1 MDALDLKQLLIIIE
15 QQLDWGEAA
24 AWQSKDFENLNQLIL
39 EKTKVSLSASTLR
52 RLWGRVEY
60 NHLPSSTTLDT
71 LARFAGFENWRAF
84 TRQHAASEIPPKA
97 IEVLPGETTKKS
109 GWWLKLALAIISA
122 ITVAIG
128 AWYVK
133 KKLQPVSTAEAYT
146 FSSRPVTRG
155 IPNSVVFN
163 YNATSAPADSVF
175 IQQSW
180 DDSKS
185 TAVSRN
191 MHQHTSVYYRPGFY
205 KAKLVVNNTIVK
217 EHPLLIPTNDW
228 LGLISQEP
236 VPVYLRKEEFISKN
250 GIGLPVKFI
259 HQKNITLAPQPP
271 IIEFYNV
278 GNFDPVPLND
288 FSYSVMVK
296 NDYHDGAAACQ
307 FINIILITNEVPIII
322 PLSAPGCVAELSLLN
337 GNAMVSGK
345 NTDLSGF
352 GTNLSKWVKVSC
364 RSTPR
369 KIEYYLNHKLV
380 YASSQ
385 LAKKVNIVGIG
396 YLFQGTGSVKK
407 IELSSADKMIFKAF

>member
-1 MDALDLKQLLIIIE
+1 MNTSELKQLLIIIE

-24 AWQSKDFENLNQLIL
+24 KWQSKDFENLNQLIL

-60 NHLPSSTTLDT
+60 NHLPSATTLDT

-84 TRQHAASEIPPKA
+84 TRQQTASEIPPKA
-97 IEVLPGETTKKS
+97 IEVLPDKTTKKS
-109 GWWLKLALAIISA
+109 GWWLKLALAIISV
-122 ITVAIG
+122 ITVALG

-133 KKLQPVSTAEAYT
+133 KKPASVISAEAYT

-163 YNATSAPADSVF
+163 YNATSAPADTVF

-180 DDSKS
+180 DDSKR

-191 MHQHTSVYYRPGFY
+191 MHEHTSVYYRPGFY
-205 KAKLVVNNTIVK
+205 QAKLVVNNTIVK
-217 EHPLLIPTNDW
+217 EHPLLIPSNAW

-236 VPVYLRKEEFISKN
+236 VPVYLTKEEFVSKK
-250 GIGLPVKFI
+250 GIQLPVKCI
-259 HQKNITLAPQPP
+259 QQKNIALAPQPP

-278 GNFDPVPLND
+278 GNFNPVSLKD
-288 FSYSVMVK
+288 FNFSVEVK
-296 NDYHDGAAACQ
+296 NDYNEGAATCQ
-307 FINIILITNEVPIII
+307 FINIILITNDVPIII
-322 PLSAPGCVAELSLLN
+322 PLSAPGCVAELGLSN
-337 GNAMVSGK
+337 GDAMVSGK

-352 GTNLSKWVKVSC
+352 GTDLSKWVKVSC
-364 RSTPR
+364 RSTNG
-369 KIEYYLNHKLV
+369 KIEFYLNDKLV
-380 YASSQ
+380 YQSAQSE
-385 LAKKVNIVGIG
+385 KKVSIVGMG

-407 IELSSADKMIFKAF
+407 IELLSADQMIFKAF